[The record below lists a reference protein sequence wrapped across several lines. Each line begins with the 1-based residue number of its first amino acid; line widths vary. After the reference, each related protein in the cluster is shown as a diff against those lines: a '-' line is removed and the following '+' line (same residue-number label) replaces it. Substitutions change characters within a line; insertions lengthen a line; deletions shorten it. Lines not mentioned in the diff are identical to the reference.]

1 MVRVGDHGPHLSLH
15 WWQTAAS
22 DELDEVE
29 AAHAAVG
36 GTGRGRR
43 YATGQLNNAYA
54 VLLSA
59 QFQRFCRD
67 LHTEAANHLSTM
79 VPVAIRATF
88 LYRLTEGRKLDTG
101 NPNPGNIGSDF
112 DRLGLKLWQDS
123 TWSTVP
129 NRVRRVGLEQ
139 LKGWRN
145 AIAHQD
151 FTKPACGGRTVV
163 TLAEVRR
170 WRGACSGLARAFDG
184 FVGRHLHLTSGSP
197 PW

>member
-1 MVRVGDHGPHLSLH
+1 MASAAFL

-22 DELDEVE
+22 VDLDEVE
-29 AAHAAVG
+29 LAHAAVG

-54 VLLSA
+54 VLLSS

-67 LHTEAANHLSTM
+67 LHTEAAGHLSAM
-79 VPVAIRATF
+79 VPVAVQVTF

-112 DRLGLKLWQDS
+112 DRLGVNFWQDA
-123 TWSTVP
+123 TWSTTP
-129 NRVRRVGLEQ
+129 NRFRRIGLEQ
-139 LKGWRN
+139 LNVWRN

-151 FTKPACGGRTVV
+151 FNKPACGGRRVV

-170 WRGACSGLARAFDG
+170 WRGACTGLAREFDG
-184 FVGRHLHLTSGSP
+184 VVGRHLHRTSGSR